1 MSEAAGWQFDIEVR
15 PADWR
20 FPAGASWLAGWI
32 FAGPDRLV
40 TDLRAWID
48 DRPFLG
54 LPGLPKP
61 GLDEKFLG
69 RAGPPYSGFVLQV
82 TPHRGATRLRLEVRD
97 SGGRWTELLRTAITV
112 APDAPERPTGEPL
125 ASRLAELVPA
135 LLRLHAAHP
144 ERPLAGLAD
153 EVVSAALAVP
163 LNSLP
168 NPPFHGALEE
178 PAATGRLRYGRLA
191 VTGWLAHRTAK
202 IRRLTAIA
210 DAVQESTLL
219 HGLAR
224 TDVSTA
230 LGDLPKQAQFVGQ
243 VDLPVNPG
251 GPALLKIFA
260 ELDNGEKHLAFAQ
273 RFVPQVLAGAESP
286 LPPYSRLTLARTL
299 WALRGAAG
307 RHGLAPGPAGRF
319 FAAARAAGAA
329 YEAEAPGPVR
339 RTAAPAASQPVK
351 PAPLRILVATHN
363 LNFEGA
369 PRLIF
374 ELARYLGRTPG
385 SSIRVISP
393 QEGPLR
399 RVFEEAGMPVGIV
412 DIAPALAAATPGG
425 FHAALAAAVRPD
437 WSQVDL
443 LVANTMV
450 AFWAVHA
457 ARRAGKPAVLYVHE
471 SAPLRRFFGDI
482 LPPAL
487 FPVVEAAFRDATRVV
502 FTAEASRAVF
512 DRLGDGGNFRV
523 LPSWLDRAAIDRFAA
538 AQAKAAL
545 RAKHGLDPAA
555 IVLLNLGTV
564 CERKGQHN
572 FIRAAALLAPELR
585 AAPAGRPVEFV
596 LVGAREDGFL
606 ALLRQQAADAGL
618 TNVRFVPETRENFDW
633 LRLADLLVCTS
644 FEESSPRVLL
654 EAALFGLPIVT
665 TNVNGIPE
673 IVTADEAW
681 LVPPGDPH
689 QLAGAIRGALAAHR
703 AGDTRRAARARE
715 SVAARFD
722 EAVSLPQHL
731 ALANEAAARLP

>member
-1 MSEAAGWQFDIEVR
+1 MNEAAGWQFDLEVR
-15 PADWR
+15 PAGWR

-32 FAGPDRLV
+32 FGGKDRFV
-40 TDLRAWID
+40 TDLRVWID

-61 GLDEKFLG
+61 GMDEKFLG

-82 TPHRGATRLRLEVRD
+82 TAHRGATRLRLEVRD
-97 SGGRWTELLRTAITV
+97 SAGRWTELLRTAITV
-112 APDAPERPTGEPL
+112 APEAPEKPPAEPL
-125 ASRLAELVPA
+125 ASRLTELVPA

-144 ERPLAGLAD
+144 DRPLAVLAD

-178 PAATGRLRYGRLA
+178 PTATGRVRYGRLA

-219 HGLAR
+219 HGLSR
-224 TDVSTA
+224 SDVGSDF
-230 LGDLPKQAQFVGQ
+230 GDLTQQAQFVGQ
-243 VDLPVNPG
+243 VDLPANPG
-251 GPALLKIFA
+251 GPALLKVFA
-260 ELDNGEKHLAFAQ
+260 ELENGGKHLAFAQ
-273 RFVPQVLAGAESP
+273 RFAPQILAGAESP
-286 LPPYSRLTLARTL
+286 LPHYSRLTLARTL
-299 WALRGAAG
+299 WALRGSAG
-307 RHGLAPGPAGRF
+307 RHGLATGPAGRF
-319 FAAARAAGAA
+319 LAAARTAGTA
-329 YEAEAPGPVR
+329 YEAGAPRPTR
-339 RTAAPAASQPVK
+339 RVSAPASQPVK
-351 PAPLRILVATHN
+351 AAPLRILVATHN

-369 PRLIF
+369 PRLVL
-374 ELARYLGRTPG
+374 ELSRYLTLTPG
-385 SSIRVISP
+385 SSVRVISP
-393 QEGPLR
+393 REGPLR
-399 RVFEEAGMPVGIV
+399 RAFEEAGMAVEIV
-412 DIAPALAAATPGG
+412 DLSKTLAAATPEG

-437 WSQVDL
+437 WGQIDL
-443 LVANTMV
+443 VLANTMV
-450 AFWAVHA
+450 CFWAVHA

-471 SAPLRRFFGDI
+471 SAPVRRFFGDT

-487 FPVVEAAFRDATRVV
+487 FPVVEAAFREATRVV
-502 FTAEASRAVF
+502 FTAGASRAVF
-512 DRLGDGGNFRV
+512 DRLDDGGNFRV

-538 AQAKAAL
+538 AHEKAAL

-555 IVLLNLGTV
+555 LVLLNLGTV

-572 FIRAAALLAPELR
+572 FIRAAELLAPELR
-585 AAPAGRPVEFV
+585 AAPAGRPAEFV
-596 LVGAREDGFL
+596 MVGAREDGFL
-606 ALLRQQAADAGL
+606 AVLRQQVADAGL
-618 TNVRFVPETRENFDW
+618 ANVRFVPETRENLDW

-673 IVTADEAW
+673 IVTGDEAW
-681 LVPPGDPH
+681 LVRPGDPH
-689 QLAGAIRGALAAHR
+689 QLAGAIREALAAR
-703 AGDTRRAARARE
+703 RSGDTRRAARARA

-722 EAVSLPQHL
+722 ETVSLPQHL
-731 ALANEAAARLP
+731 ALANEAAARIP

>member
-1 MSEAAGWQFDIEVR
+1 MSEAAGWQFDVEVR

-32 FAGPDRLV
+32 FAGKDRFV
-40 TDLRAWID
+40 TDLRVWID

-61 GLDEKFLG
+61 GMDEKFLG

-97 SGGRWTELLRTAITV
+97 SAGLWTELLRTAITV
-112 APDAPERPTGEPL
+112 APDAPECPPAEPL
-125 ASRLAELVPA
+125 ASRLGDLVPA

-144 ERPLAGLAD
+144 DRSLAGLAD
-153 EVVSAALAVP
+153 EVLSAAIAVP

-178 PAATGRLRYGRLA
+178 PTATGRLRYGRLA

-210 DAVQESTLL
+210 DAMQESTLL
-219 HGLAR
+219 HGLTR
-224 TDVSTA
+224 SDLSSDF
-230 LGDLPKQAQFVGQ
+230 GDLTKQAQFVGQ
-243 VDLPVNPG
+243 VDLPANPC
-251 GPALLKIFA
+251 GPALLKVFA
-260 ELDNGEKHLAFAQ
+260 ELENGEKHLAFAQ
-273 RFVPQVLAGAESP
+273 RFTPQILAGAENP
-286 LPPYSRLTLARTL
+286 LPHYSRLTLARTL
-299 WALRGAAG
+299 WALRGSAR
-307 RHGLAPGPAGRF
+307 RHGLVTGPAGQF

-329 YEAEAPGPVR
+329 YAAEAPCHVR
-339 RTAAPAASQPVK
+339 RTSAPVTPRPVK
-351 PAPLRILVATHN
+351 PVPLRILVATHN

-369 PRLIF
+369 PRLVL
-374 ELARYLGRTPG
+374 ELSRYLTRTPG
-385 SSIRVISP
+385 SSVRVISP
-393 QEGPLR
+393 REGPLR
-399 RVFEEAGMPVGIV
+399 RAFEDAGMSVEIV
-412 DIAPALAAATPGG
+412 DVSKTLGAASPGE

-437 WSQVDL
+437 WGQIDL
-443 LVANTMV
+443 VLANTMV
-450 AFWAVHA
+450 CFWAVHA

-471 SAPLRRFFGDI
+471 SAPVRRFFGDT

-487 FPVVEAAFRDATRVV
+487 FPVVEAAFREATRVV
-502 FTAEASRAVF
+502 FTAGASRAVF

-538 AQAKAAL
+538 AHEKAAL

-555 IVLLNLGTV
+555 VVLLNLGTV

-572 FIRAAALLAPELR
+572 FIRAAELLAPELR

-596 LVGAREDGFL
+596 MVGAREDGFL
-606 ALLRQQAADAGL
+606 ALLRQQVADAGL
-618 TNVRFVPETRENFDW
+618 ANVRFVPETRENLDW

-673 IVTADEAW
+673 IVTGDEAW
-681 LVPPGDPH
+681 LVRPGDPH
-689 QLAGAIRGALAAHR
+689 QLAGAIRDALAAHR
-703 AGDTRRAARARE
+703 AGDTRRAARARA

-722 EAVSLPQHL
+722 ETVSLPQHL

>member
-1 MSEAAGWQFDIEVR
+1 MNEAAGWQFDVEVR

-32 FAGPDRLV
+32 FAGKDRFV
-40 TDLRAWID
+40 TDLRVWID

-61 GLDEKFLG
+61 GMDEKFLG

-82 TPHRGATRLRLEVRD
+82 TPHRGAGQLRLEARD
-97 SGGRWTELLRTAITV
+97 SAGLWTELLRTAITV
-112 APDAPERPTGEPL
+112 APDAPECPPARPL
-125 ASRLAELVPA
+125 ASRLVELVPA

-144 ERPLAGLAD
+144 GRPFAGLAD
-153 EVVSAALAVP
+153 EVVSAAIAAP

-178 PAATGRLRYGRLA
+178 PTATGRLRYGRLA
-191 VTGWLAHRTAK
+191 VTGWLAHRTAR

-224 TDVSTA
+224 NDVGSVF
-230 LGDLPKQAQFVGQ
+230 GNLPQQAQFVGQ
-243 VDLPVNPG
+243 VDLPDGLG

-273 RFVPQVLAGAESP
+273 RFTPQILAGAESP

-299 WALRGAAG
+299 WALRGAAR
-307 RHGLAPGPAGRF
+307 RHGLVTGPAGQF
-319 FAAARAAGAA
+319 FSAARAAGAT
-329 YEAEAPGPVR
+329 YEAEAPGPAQ
-339 RTAAPAASQPVK
+339 RTSAAVPPQPVK
-351 PAPLRILVATHN
+351 SAPLRILVATHN

-369 PRLIF
+369 PRLVL
-374 ELARYLGRTPG
+374 ELARYLARTPG
-385 SSIRVISP
+385 SRVRVISP

-399 RVFEEAGMPVGIV
+399 RAFEEAGMSVGIV
-412 DIAPALAAATPGG
+412 DVAPALAAATPEA
-425 FHAALAAAVRPD
+425 FHAALAATVRPD
-437 WSQVDL
+437 WDQVDL
-443 LVANTMV
+443 VVANTMV
-450 AFWAVHA
+450 SFWAVHA
-457 ARRAGKPAVLYVHE
+457 ARSAGKPAVLYVHE
-471 SAPLRRFFGDI
+471 SAPVCRFFGDI
-482 LPPAL
+482 LSPAL

-502 FTAEASRAVF
+502 FTAGASRAMF

-523 LPSWLDRAAIDRFAA
+523 LPSWLDRAAIDRFVE
-538 AQAKAAL
+538 AQDRAAL

-555 IVLLNLGTV
+555 VVLLNLGTV

-572 FIRAAALLAPELR
+572 FIRAAQLLAPELR

-596 LVGAREDGFL
+596 MVGAREDGFL
-606 ALLRQQAADAGL
+606 ALLRQQVADAGL
-618 TNVRFVPETRENFDW
+618 ANVRFVPETRENLDW

-681 LVPPGDPH
+681 LVRPGDPH
-689 QLAGAIRGALAAHR
+689 QLAGAIRAALAAHR

-715 SVAARFD
+715 TVAARFD

>member
-1 MSEAAGWQFDIEVR
+1 MSELAGWQFDVEVR
-15 PADWR
+15 PVDWR
-20 FPAGASWLAGWI
+20 FPAEASWLAGWI
-32 FAGPDRLV
+32 FAGKDRFV
-40 TDLRAWID
+40 TDLRVWID

-61 GLDEKFLG
+61 GMDEKFLG

-82 TPHRGATRLRLEVRD
+82 TPHRGATQLRLEVRD
-97 SGGRWTELLRTAITV
+97 SAGLWTELLRTAITV
-112 APDAPERPTGEPL
+112 APDATEHPPAEPL
-125 ASRLAELVPA
+125 ASHLVELVPA
-135 LLRLHAAHP
+135 LLRLHGVHP
-144 ERPLAGLAD
+144 NRPLAGLAD
-153 EVVSAALAVP
+153 EVVSAAITVP

-178 PAATGRLRYGRLA
+178 PTATGRVRYGRLA

-219 HGLAR
+219 HGLTR
-224 TDVSTA
+224 SDVGSVF
-230 LGDLPKQAQFVGQ
+230 GDLPKQAQFVGQ
-243 VDLPVNPG
+243 VDLPANLG
-251 GPALLKIFA
+251 GPALLKVFA

-273 RFVPQVLAGAESP
+273 RFTPQILAGAESP

-299 WALRGAAG
+299 WALRGAAK
-307 RHGLAPGPAGRF
+307 RHGLAIGLAGKF

-329 YEAEAPGPVR
+329 YEAEAPRPVR
-339 RTAAPAASQPVK
+339 RISAPVASPPIK

-374 ELARYLGRTPG
+374 ELSRYLGRTPG

-399 RVFEEAGMPVGIV
+399 RLFEEAGMPVEVV
-412 DIAPALAAATPGG
+412 DVSTALAAPNAEI
-425 FHAALAAAVRPD
+425 FSAALAAAVTPD

-443 LVANTMV
+443 VLANTL
-450 AFWAVHA
+450 ASFWAIHA
-457 ARRAGKPAVLYVHE
+457 ATRAGKPAVLYVHE
-471 SAPLRRFFGDI
+471 SAPIRRFFGDL

-487 FPVVEAAFRDATRVV
+487 YPLVEAAFRGATRVV

-523 LPSWLDRAAIDRFAA
+523 LPSWLDRAAIERFAA
-538 AQAKAAL
+538 AQSKVEL
-545 RAKHGLDPAA
+545 RAKHGVDPAA
-555 IVLLNLGTV
+555 VVLLNLGTV

-572 FIRAAALLAPELR
+572 FIRAAQLLAPELR

-596 LVGAREDGFL
+596 MVGAREDGFL
-606 ALLRQQAADAGL
+606 ALLRQQVADAGL
-618 TNVRFVPETRENFDW
+618 ANVRFVPETRENFDW

-654 EAALFGLPIVT
+654 EAALFGRPIVT

-673 IVTADEAW
+673 LVTVDEAW

-689 QLAGAIRGALAAHR
+689 QLAGAIRDALAAHR
-703 AGDTRRAARARE
+703 AGDTRRATRARDA
-715 SVAARFD
+715 VAARYD

-731 ALANEAAARLP
+731 SLAGEAAARAG